1 MSNQEAATNPVVEG
15 MPPSQDQ
22 ASLAPPQPQAQST
35 DNPPGILGGDG
46 EAKPADKPVD
56 KLADKPADTVGDTT
70 SDTQEELKIEFP
82 EGANPELVEAFKSVA
97 KEIAL
102 DSAKAQKIVDAYLQ
116 AEKKVADAL
125 QAEWLETHRRW
136 EKEIRDDP
144 EFGGSRFER
153 NVNLANRALEQFGGQ
168 ELIDFLREARLTN
181 CPPLVRAFMRI
192 GQALA
197 PDSIAGS
204 HGAPNSPDASKDPF
218 DAWLEKTMPN
228 NNVKEGPF

>member
-1 MSNQEAATNPVVEG
+1 MDNQEATTNPVVAG
-15 MPPSQDQ
+15 MSPPQDQ
-22 ASLAPPQPQAQST
+22 ASLAPSQPQAQST
-35 DNPPGILGGDG
+35 DNLPGILGGGG
-46 EAKPADKPVD
+46 ETKPS
-56 KLADKPADTVGDTT
+56 DTGGDTT
-70 SDTQEELKIEFP
+70 SGAQEDLKIAVP

-102 DSAKAQKIVDAYLQ
+102 DSAKAQKIVDVFLQ

-125 QAEWLETHRRW
+125 QAEWVETHRRW
-136 EKEIRDDP
+136 EKEVREDP
-144 EFGGSRFER
+144 EFGGPRFER

-181 CPPLVRAFMRI
+181 CPPLVRFLMRV

-197 PDSIAGS
+197 PDSIAGA
-204 HGAPNSPDASKDPF
+204 HGSPNSPDASKDPF

-228 NNVKEGPF
+228 NTLQEEPF

>member
-1 MSNQEAATNPVVEG
+1 MSNQEAATNPVVED
-15 MPPSQDQ
+15 MSPPQDQ
-22 ASLAPPQPQAQST
+22 ASLAPSQPQAQST
-35 DNPPGILGGDG
+35 DNPPGILGGGG
-46 EAKPADKPVD
+46 ET
-56 KLADKPADTVGDTT
+56 KPADTVGDTT
-70 SDTQEELKIEFP
+70 SDTQEDLKIEFP
-82 EGANPELVEAFKSVA
+82 EGANPELVAAFKSVA

-102 DSAKAQKIVDAYLQ
+102 DSEKAQKIVDAYLQ
-116 AEKKVADAL
+116 AEKKVAAAL

-136 EKEIRDDP
+136 EKEIREDP
-144 EFGGSRFER
+144 EFGGPRFER

-218 DAWLEKTMPN
+218 DAWLERTMPN
-228 NNVKEGPF
+228 NTLKEGPF

>member
-1 MSNQEAATNPVVEG
+1 MMSNQEAATNPVGEG
-15 MPPSQDQ
+15 APTPQDQ
-22 ASLAPPQPQAQST
+22 APLAPSQPQAQST
-35 DNPPGILGGDG
+35 DNPPEILGGGG
-46 EAKPADKPVD
+46 ETKTS
-56 KLADKPADTVGDTT
+56 DTSGDTT
-70 SDTQEELKIEFP
+70 SDTQEDLKIEFP

-102 DSAKAQKIVDAYLQ
+102 DSAKAQKIVDAFIQ

-136 EKEIRDDP
+136 EKEVREDP
-144 EFGGSRFER
+144 EFGGPRFER

-197 PDSIAGS
+197 PDSIAGA

-228 NNVKEGPF
+228 NTLKEGPF

>member
-1 MSNQEAATNPVVEG
+1 MDNQEAATNPVVEG
-15 MPPSQDQ
+15 MSPPPQDQ
-22 ASLAPPQPQAQST
+22 ASLAPSQPQAQST
-35 DNPPGILGGDG
+35 DNLPGILGGGG
-46 EAKPADKPVD
+46 ETKPS
-56 KLADKPADTVGDTT
+56 DTVGDTT
-70 SDTQEELKIEFP
+70 SDTQEDLKIEVP
-82 EGANPELVEAFKSVA
+82 DGANPELVEAFKSVA

-102 DSAKAQKIVDAYLQ
+102 DSAKAQKIVDVFLQ
-116 AEKKVADAL
+116 AEKKVADSL

-136 EKEIRDDP
+136 EKEVREDP
-144 EFGGSRFER
+144 EFGGQRFEM

-197 PDSIAGS
+197 PDSIAGA

-228 NNVKEGPF
+228 NTLQEEPF

>member
-15 MPPSQDQ
+15 MSPSQDQ
-22 ASLAPPQPQAQST
+22 ASLAPSQPQAQST
-35 DNPPGILGGDG
+35 DNPPEILGGGG
-46 EAKPADKPVD
+46 ETKP
-56 KLADKPADTVGDTT
+56 ADKPADTVGDTT

-82 EGANPELVEAFKSVA
+82 EGANPELVAAFKNVA

-102 DSAKAQKIVDAYLQ
+102 DSEKAQKIVDAYLQ

-136 EKEIRDDP
+136 EKEIREDP
-144 EFGGSRFER
+144 EFGGTRFER

-228 NNVKEGPF
+228 NTLKEGPF